1 MEIQE
6 MLIKKYKNKKG
17 NDIMTL
23 ENVMKLNN
31 FVVVG
36 NTVNEEKYA
45 YKIKEGLIN
54 AGYKVECVGKELA
67 SINDVKMEIDVLD
80 LCINPNLG
88 IKLLEEN
95 NKNVKVVIIQPGA
108 ESAEIIAFLRAN
120 NIDFIEG
127 CLLLALSLYK

>member
-1 MEIQE
+1 
-6 MLIKKYKNKKG
+6 
-17 NDIMTL
+17 MTL

-45 YKIKEGLIN
+45 YKIKEELIKS
-54 AGYKVECVGKELA
+54 GYNVECVGKELP

-95 NKNVKVVIIQPGA
+95 NKNIKIVIIQPGA
-108 ESAEIIAFLRAN
+108 ESDEIITYLKDK
-120 NIDFIEG
+120 NIEYIEG
-127 CLLLALSLYK
+127 CLLLALALYK